1 MKIRHQLIVS
11 HTVLTFSAVL
21 ILTIAAIIT
30 QQNSL
35 QQKITELSKQQV
47 ENVNN
52 QIDSF
57 LSVPMQTIEIVPS
70 YMENLEE
77 YDRDSVEAFLDA
89 LASKNKDY
97 SMLYV
102 SSATPTCNG
111 GFTFT
116 NIHWLPPADFDETT
130 RSWFKGARDFQ
141 GTVVF
146 SNPYIDEQSK
156 GIVVTLSKSFRT
168 RDGAFGGVVGIDLIL
183 DKVVDMVHS
192 VKLTENA
199 QAFMIDENGLY
210 VTNPDTTKVANASFY
225 SEHGFSELAPQIPE
239 NTPYINM
246 NASKQYFAARKMPN
260 LCGWTLVSFGPKS
273 ELYSD
278 IYHSLFVIVTISV
291 IALIVAILCS
301 LIISVQITHP
311 LKHIAIALNEIS
323 GGHADL
329 TKRLNFN
336 AKNEIGEIAR
346 GFNSF
351 TQKLQEIVGQLK
363 KSKDTLSVAGE
374 DLVASTSDTS
384 DAIGQILGSIN
395 SVTSQ
400 IHGQGNGIE
409 ETASVVN
416 QIASNIQS
424 LEKMIVGQAASVTQA
439 SAAVEEMIGN
449 IESVNTSIEKMAAS
463 FDELQGDAQNGTV
476 KQQAVNE
483 RITQIETQSQLL
495 QEANTAI
502 STIAEQT
509 NLLAMNAAIEAAHAG
524 EAGKGFSVVADEIRK
539 LSETSSEQSRTIG
552 EQLLKIRSSIEEV
565 VQASLDSSESFS
577 SVSTKI
583 KETDQLVRQIKSA
596 MEEQKE
602 GSKQIINALHE
613 MNDTTSEVKSSSRE
627 MGEGNKQILGEVE
640 KLQNSSAAMNGSMDE
655 MGASARKIN
664 ETGSSLTEIS
674 AQMKNAITEIGNQ
687 INEFTV

>member
-57 LSVPMQTIEIVPS
+57 LSVPMQTIEIVSS
-70 YMENLEE
+70 YIENLEE

-97 SMLYV
+97 TMLYV

-130 RSWFKGARDFQ
+130 RSWFKNARDFQ

-168 RDGAFGGVVGIDLIL
+168 REGAFGGVVGIDLIL

-210 VTNPDTTKVANASFY
+210 VTNPDTTKDANASFY

-311 LKHIAIALNEIS
+311 LKHITIALNEIS

-502 STIAEQT
+502 STI
-509 NLLAMNAAIEAAHAG
+509 
-524 EAGKGFSVVADEIRK
+524 
-539 LSETSSEQSRTIG
+539 G

-583 KETDQLVRQIKSA
+583 KKTDQLVRQIKSA